1 MATAT
6 TLALFLLVCQ
16 VAVGDKVATV
26 HDSPDER
33 LTYMRTTGG
42 SYEVT
47 VDTGRTQEAVT
58 FRDKPVLRF
67 TNPVSGVVDGGL
79 FVWEDSAKRPV
90 AAAQIFII
98 PGTDDV
104 WLHEFQS
111 LSTRPLRFQYNGRS
125 AWAPA
130 TAGVSFESI
139 PGAPQPAATPAAR
152 LLQMRRLV
160 RRISAQD
167 DFEGGDEDRLR
178 LMTTPIA
185 RYHDDS
191 TIDGAVFV
199 FAHGTDP
206 ELFVII
212 EARSPQNKQ
221 ASSTDATWNVALAP
235 MTSYALRAE
244 LDGKPYWSVQWR
256 KEPIPVTATF
266 KNFVFPP
273 TH

>member
-6 TLALFLLVCQ
+6 TLVLLLLGCQ
-16 VAVGDKVATV
+16 VSDAGKVASV
-26 HDSPDER
+26 SDSADER
-33 LTYMRTTGG
+33 LAYMQKTGS
-42 SYEVT
+42 SYQVT
-47 VDTGRTQEAVT
+47 VGEKSSRQPVT
-58 FRDKPVLRF
+58 FRSKPVLRF

-79 FVWEDSAKRPV
+79 FVWEDNEKRPV

-98 PGTDDV
+98 PQTDDV

-111 LSTRPLRFQYNGRS
+111 LSTRPLRFEYNGRA

-130 TAGVSFESI
+130 EAGVSFKPI
-139 PGAPQPAATPAAR
+139 PAAAKPAASEPAR
-152 LLQMRRLV
+152 LLQMRQLV
-160 RRISAQD
+160 RRFSASD

-185 RYHDDS
+185 RYRDQT

-212 EARSPQNKQ
+212 EARPPQDDQ
-221 ASSTDATWNVALAP
+221 TATSEATWHVALAP
-235 MTSYALRAE
+235 MTSYALQAH
-244 LDGKPYWSVQWR
+244 LDGKPYWSVPRRQ
-256 KEPIPVTATF
+256 EPIPVTATF

-273 TH
+273 KH